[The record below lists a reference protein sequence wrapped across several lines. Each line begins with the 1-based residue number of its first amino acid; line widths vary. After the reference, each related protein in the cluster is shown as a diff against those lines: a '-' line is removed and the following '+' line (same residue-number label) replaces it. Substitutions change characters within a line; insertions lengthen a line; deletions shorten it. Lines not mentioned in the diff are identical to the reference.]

1 MKKWF
6 VALALV
12 LFAAPFAS
20 ALSQNLDSMT
30 GPQLV
35 TQLKALVAEF
45 QETEAILEENAA
57 AAEQNRAELAT
68 LNEES
73 ERLAA
78 ATAEYDEA
86 VAAHNRAVEAYGR
99 KCLGK
104 KLPEG
109 EYTECWAEK
118 ERLQEQKRTLDQRA
132 ERLRER
138 HAAYN
143 QNVAEFNRRETA
155 RAEAAGRLLEA
166 FRETDEK
173 IRYIQVRLYELATR
187 RPEEGF
193 AEQNRQCTLSNDL
206 REVASCF
213 ERAWNNVSG

>member
-1 MKKWF
+1 MRKWF
-6 VALALV
+6 VALAL
-12 LFAAPFAS
+12 LALSTAPAQ
-20 ALSQNLDSMT
+20 SQNLDSMS

-35 TQLKALVAEF
+35 TQLKALVTEF
-45 QETEAILEENAA
+45 KETEAILEENAA
-57 AAEQNRAELAT
+57 AAEQNRAELAA

-73 ERLAA
+73 ERLSA
-78 ATAEYDEA
+78 ATADYDEA

-99 KCLGK
+99 RCLGK
-104 KLPEG
+104 KLPENQ
-109 EYTECWAEK
+109 YTECWAEK
-118 ERLQEQKRTLDQRA
+118 ERLQEQKRALDQRA

-143 QNVAEFNRRETA
+143 RNVAEFNRRETA

-166 FRETDEK
+166 FREADEK

-193 AEQNRQCTLSNDL
+193 AEQNRQCTLRSDL
-206 REVASCF
+206 DQVAACF
-213 ERAWNNVSG
+213 ERAWNNLSG